1 MAKKKVKKEVT
12 VDIIDQSVKEVLKLQ
27 GDIIELADIIGQV
40 NDRIDRIVSAI
51 HNSKSVKDM

>member
-12 VDIIDQSVKEVLKLQ
+12 VDVIDQSVKEVLKLQ